1 MTAGGSG
8 TDHPFAYRSWLR
20 PLFTVL
26 GAGPRWSSVTVDGG
40 ALAVRLGPLFT
51 CSVPLDA
58 ISRVEPSRTSWLA
71 VGAHTNLRGT
81 WIINADV
88 GPAVD
93 VELDR
98 VVRGRTLGF
107 PVKVR
112 RLILG
117 VAEPDRLLERLS

>member
-1 MTAGGSG
+1 MT
-8 TDHPFAYRSWLR
+8 DRVDLPFAYRSWLR

-26 GAGPRWSSVTVDGG
+26 GAGPKRTRVSVDG
-40 ALAVRLGPLFT
+40 ATMRVELGLLFT
-51 CSVPLDA
+51 CSVPLA
-58 ISRVEPSRTSWLA
+58 AVEQARPSRTSWWA

-81 WIINADV
+81 WIINTDV

-93 VELDR
+93 VTLAR
-98 VVRGRTLGF
+98 PLRGRTLGV

-117 VAEPDRLLERLS
+117 VAEPDRLLEQLL